1 MLTSHEKLARLRQL
15 YELSHGQE
23 PFDEGVS
30 IEEEMDALI
39 IGDWAFMTFDE
50 ADNLALS
57 FHVGAHPI
65 SVSKLTRFLCQHD
78 IEFVLY
84 ESFTISDDDEII
96 FESDLEEPESE
107 GGGTMLDRRRG
118 L

>member
-15 YELSHGQE
+15 YELSRGQE

-30 IEEEMDALI
+30 IEEEMEALI
-39 IGDWAFMTFDE
+39 IGNWAFMTFDE

-57 FHVGAHPI
+57 FHLGAHPI

-84 ESFTISDDDEII
+84 EAFTITDDDEIV
-96 FESDLEEPESE
+96 FESDLNEPESE
-107 GGGTMLDRRRG
+107 NGGATLDRPRG